1 MNLNH
6 QAAVSELYTH
16 GFQTAV
22 LCPLGVKHVSELK
35 ECSMVFLSDFNQN
48 WSTLTNFSKT
58 PKCKMFMKICSAVP
72 KLFHAHVQ
80 RGTSMSN
87 LQE

>member
-1 MNLNH
+1 MS
-6 QAAVSELYTH
+6 Q
-16 GFQTAV
+16 
-22 LCPLGVKHVSELK
+22 ELK
-35 ECSMVFLSDFNQN
+35 ECSTVFLSDFNQN
-48 WSTLTNFSKT
+48 LSMLANFSKT

-80 RGTSMSN
+80 RGIFTGN